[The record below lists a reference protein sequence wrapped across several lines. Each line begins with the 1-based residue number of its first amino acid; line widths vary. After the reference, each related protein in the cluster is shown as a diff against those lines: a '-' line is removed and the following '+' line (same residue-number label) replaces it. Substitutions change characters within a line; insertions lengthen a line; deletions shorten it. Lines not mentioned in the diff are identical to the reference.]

1 MMVQYILLALI
12 VVLATGFVV
21 RKIRE
26 PFRSKRDCGAAC
38 GKCQALD
45 KLEEIKKAD

>member
-1 MMVQYILLALI
+1 MIVQYIILFLI
-12 VVLATGFVV
+12 LATAVWYVV

-26 PFRSKRDCGAAC
+26 PFRSKKACGEAC

-45 KLEEIKKAD
+45 KLEEVKKS